1 MKYFV
6 VALFLFSLISCSSS
20 INTFKKDETNK
31 ISVVK
36 YGVLKSSIPV
46 KIKSDGIV
54 GALLGGV
61 VGGIIGA
68 GDVLNDKNSRDSAEV
83 YGAVVGAL
91 IGYVTAT
98 NLGSHD
104 GFQYI
109 IDIDNS
115 NKDSAFV
122 QGDIEAIPDGQK
134 VVILYGEDVRILPF
148 EE

>member
-109 IDIDNS
+109 IDID
-115 NKDSAFV
+115 DEDDDIAVV
-122 QGDIEAIPDGQK
+122 QAVKTEIRSGSR
-134 VVILYGEDVRILPF
+134 VVITMGKKTTVSTLDN
-148 EE
+148 